1 MNGKREVQPEI
12 RGDSQAR
19 NQLANQP
26 NLTPKKEKKT
36 LKGKSL
42 KKHLRAAELYGKKKQ
57 PRTYTEKEL
66 DIPKLNKAI
75 NPGNIV
81 KKGKKGKKFISDT
94 DSITLQRIVKQVNDE
109 RDLVNESKLEKSRR
123 LEEIRELRRKEM
135 EMREEE
141 KKEKLESAKS
151 SIKEKASLARS
162 ARRKSAKDA
171 KKEINKQATSVV
183 KKKSVSFA

>member
-1 MNGKREVQPEI
+1 MSINKQTKAYKRKATMNGKREVQPEI

-94 DSITLQRIVKQVNDE
+94 DSITLQRIVKQVN
-109 RDLVNESKLEKSRR
+109 
-123 LEEIRELRRKEM
+123 
-135 EMREEE
+135 
-141 KKEKLESAKS
+141 
-151 SIKEKASLARS
+151 
-162 ARRKSAKDA
+162 
-171 KKEINKQATSVV
+171 
-183 KKKSVSFA
+183 